1 MENIV
6 NKLYVSPK
14 PLIYHFPFKIKHSNV
29 PIYIPSWTK
38 EEAYINIKFNSL
50 LKNEFSDYELIF
62 RDDSK
67 MDENVGCPFDHVTTN
82 YYKKFKISK
91 DCSIFSA
98 EAIAILRALVYIDS
112 SDKPKK
118 IFIVSDSQSVLKS
131 IQNFYKTKS
140 ENYLIY
146 KICDIMCKINKIVE
160 FLWCPSHVGI
170 QPNEFVDS
178 LAKQAI
184 TDGLQ

>member
-1 MENIV
+1 M
-6 NKLYVSPK
+6 
-14 PLIYHFPFKIKHSNV
+14 
-29 PIYIPSWTK
+29 
-38 EEAYINIKFNSL
+38 
-50 LKNEFSDYELIF
+50 
-62 RDDSK
+62 
-67 MDENVGCPFDHVTTN
+67 
-82 YYKKFKISK
+82 
-91 DCSIFSA
+91 
-98 EAIAILRALVYIDS
+98 VYIDS
-112 SDKPKK
+112 LDQPKK
-118 IFIVSDSQSVLKS
+118 FLIVCDSQSVLKS

-184 TDGLQ
+184 TDGVALNMGLTYVDAINSLKKKID

>member
-1 MENIV
+1 MSF
-6 NKLYVSPK
+6 L
-14 PLIYHFPFKIKHSNV
+14 
-29 PIYIPSWTK
+29 
-38 EEAYINIKFNSL
+38 
-50 LKNEFSDYELIF
+50 
-62 RDDSK
+62 
-67 MDENVGCPFDHVTTN
+67 HVTTN

-98 EAIAILRALVYIDS
+98 EAIAILRALAYIDS
-112 SDKPKK
+112 LDQSKN
-118 IFIVSDSQSVLKS
+118 FLIVSDSQSVLKS

-160 FLWCPSHVGI
+160 LLWCPSHVGI

-184 TDGLQ
+184 TDGVALNMGLTYVDAINSLKKNLLNCGKHFGTPLQNRGVLFALCHAQNWM